1 MYNTAVIDR
10 LSERRWFSVLGVR
23 EPSATPDAYLYGIK
37 DDTERR
43 NGSMG
48 RGAALLGLVIALG
61 IGYYIYQVQLTRNTV
76 TKVPPKQIIDT
87 TGVQSDLLS
96 IAQAERLYLAN
107 SGSYASLEQLQNE
120 GDLTFSGANR
130 RGYQYVSEVQDGAHF
145 KITATPNDPGKL
157 GWPIYSIDET
167 MQITQSGTQ

>member
-1 MYNTAVIDR
+1 
-10 LSERRWFSVLGVR
+10 
-23 EPSATPDAYLYGIK
+23 
-37 DDTERR
+37 
-43 NGSMG
+43 MG

-61 IGYYIYQVQLTRNTV
+61 IGYYIYQVQLTRNSV
-76 TKVPPKQIIDT
+76 TKAPPKQIIDT

-157 GWPIYSIDET
+157 GWPVYSIDET
-167 MQITQSGTQ
+167 MQITQSGAQ